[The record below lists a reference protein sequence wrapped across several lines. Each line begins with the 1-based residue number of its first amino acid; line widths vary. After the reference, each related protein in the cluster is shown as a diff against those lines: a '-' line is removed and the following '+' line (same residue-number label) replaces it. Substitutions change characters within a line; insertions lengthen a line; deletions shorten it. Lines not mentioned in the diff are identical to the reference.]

1 MLLSTIV
8 LTMSNFNNNTVPL
21 ILTGGGPGTATNVIS
36 LELYRMGF
44 TYYKFGLASALS
56 VLVFLVNIVFVV
68 LYVRM
73 IKYDV

>member
-1 MLLSTIV
+1 
-8 LTMSNFNNNTVPL
+8 MSNFNNNTVPL
-21 ILTGGGPGTATNVIS
+21 ILTAAARHGHQRDLARAVPH
-36 LELYRMGF
+36 GF